1 MFPLYGN
8 ITIYTYILQP
18 PIRIILV
25 FYHVVSKISRIH
37 KSDFEKQIQ
46 FLVNIEEGLQEGIL
60 TTQAPEEL
68 TVISWNIDGLDVK
81 NIRKRTKGVCK

>member
-1 MFPLYGN
+1 MGTLPF
-8 ITIYTYILQP
+8 IRTYILQP

-25 FYHVVSKISRIH
+25 FYHVVSKISRMH
-37 KSDFEKQIQ
+37 KSDFEKEIQ